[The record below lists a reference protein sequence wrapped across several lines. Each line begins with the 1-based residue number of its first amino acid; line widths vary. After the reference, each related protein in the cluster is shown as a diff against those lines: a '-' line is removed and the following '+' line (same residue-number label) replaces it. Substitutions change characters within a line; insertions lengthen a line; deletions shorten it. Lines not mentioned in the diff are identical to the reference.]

1 MSLPT
6 LSIVSEFPY
15 GETIDYDVLVGD
27 AAGGIVPRRA
37 VSATDKRIFRLN
49 FRVATK
55 ATKDAV
61 VALFRQVRGRAGRF
75 NFTPPGEGS
84 PVVCRFTADE
94 LPAWQ
99 KITAAQYAFAVEFME
114 A

>member
-6 LSIVSEFPY
+6 LSVASEFPY
-15 GETIDYDVLVGD
+15 GEAIDFDVLT
-27 AAGGIVPRRA
+27 GGPTDGVVLRRA
-37 VSATDKRIFRLN
+37 QSSRDKRVFRLN
-49 FRVATK
+49 FKVASK

-75 NFTPPGEGS
+75 NFTPPGGS
-84 PVVCRFTADE
+84 PVVCRFASDE

-99 KITAAQYAFAVEFME
+99 KITAAQYAFALEIME